1 MRGTGDSGI
10 IVRVMEN
17 KETRPGFF
25 ARLYRGLS
33 HPVTTF
39 IFCVALPAASVIV
52 EMCTGICSE
61 AFGGDLTGNVL
72 QCAAMS
78 SVPVLNFTAWLCCLR
93 GWGAKSRFLRAM
105 CGFSFGIAVVYAF
118 AFLPLMIFGVIFFCF
133 AFWYFGL
140 GFIGL
145 LPSGPFF
152 AALGAIGFKHG
163 LDKKSESDGGRKVK
177 GFAWG
182 LVAAGVTWLAVFV
195 GLGIEAYGMRMAA
208 SDDPASSAKGVRM
221 LRAVRVWTDDAMLWK
236 KLQPSRRP
244 DWFALWYVVTA
255 FRPEIPIEKQ
265 RLIYYR
271 VTGED
276 PETVFDFW
284 GDNRRRRLSWDS
296 FVGGEKMGG
305 VLDGLSLKGSSYS
318 TTVDASGSVGYA
330 EWTLAFA
337 NDSNQQREARARI
350 ALPPGGVVSRLTL
363 WIDGEE
369 REAAFGTKGQV
380 RRAYESVVSRRR
392 DPVLVN
398 VCGPDQVQMQCFP
411 VPPKGEMKVRI
422 GITIPLELSDD
433 GKTARLPAPA
443 ILTQNFSIPCDL
455 LGLPADETKALEK
468 PPATTAVYME
478 DDYLPIVGRAVVQ
491 RTARATGWRPK
502 RVAVV
507 LDASA
512 AMEPFFEKDAARAFA
527 AIPADVSVDLWLV
540 GDEAPMAP
548 VASPANDKDR
558 ALAFEQAMRSNGCA
572 GGRCNLVTLVRALD
586 SLAKNPDPA
595 ALVWIHAAQPVVS
608 QTADVLSAKLAGAA
622 NVRMF
627 LCQVV
632 PGTCEISSSL
642 AASPSVRSCTAAAL
656 KGDAVAALEEVF
668 SKWGAVMWQATR
680 TNVARAE
687 VPDDAAKAG
696 RHLGRLWAAEE
707 TVRTYRVGD
716 PVSLEKAQKI
726 ALPWQIVTPVTGA
739 VVLETAEQYKQNNLK
754 PAEADSVPT
763 TSSSVPTVPE
773 PGSVACLVLA
783 ALVLVLVLTFRARKA
798 RA

>member
-1 MRGTGDSGI
+1 
-10 IVRVMEN
+10 MEN
-17 KETRPGFF
+17 TEKKVGFF
-25 ARLYRGLS
+25 TRMCMGLS
-33 HPVTTF
+33 HPVTTLVF
-39 IFCVALPAASVIV
+39 GVVLPAASVIV
-52 EMCTGICSE
+52 EMSTGICSD

-78 SVPVLNFTAWLCCLR
+78 SVPVLNFIAWLCCLR
-93 GWGAKSRFLRAM
+93 GWGVQSRFLRAA

-118 AFLPLMIFGVIFFCF
+118 AFLPLMMFGAIFCCF

-152 AALGAIGFKHG
+152 AALGAFGFRRG
-163 LDKKSESDGGRKVK
+163 LDKKAGFDDGRKVK

-182 LVAAGVTWLAVFV
+182 LVAAGVAWLVVFAE
-195 GLGIEAYGMRMAA
+195 LGIEAYGMRMAA

-221 LRAVRVWTDDAMLWK
+221 LRTMRAWTDDAMLWK
-236 KLQPSRRP
+236 KLQPSARP
-244 DWFALWYVVTA
+244 DWFALWCVVTS
-255 FRPEIPIEKQ
+255 FRPDIPMEKC

-276 PETVFDFW
+276 SETVFDFW
-284 GDNRRRRLSWDS
+284 GRRGRRRLSWDS

-318 TTVDASGSVGYA
+318 TTVDEPGGVGYA
-330 EWTLAFA
+330 EWTLVFA
-337 NDSNQQREARARI
+337 NDSHQQREARARI

-411 VPPKGEMKVRI
+411 VPPNGEMKVRI
-422 GITIPLELSDD
+422 GMTVPLALSDD
-433 GKTARLPAPA
+433 GKAVRLPAPA
-443 ILTQNFSIPCDL
+443 IITQNFSIPGDL
-455 LGLPADETKALEK
+455 LGLPADETRVLEK
-468 PPATTAVYME
+468 PPAPVAVYVE
-478 DDYLPIVGRAVVQ
+478 DKYVPIIGRAVVQ
-491 RTARATGWRPK
+491 RTARAAGWKPK

-507 LDASA
+507 LDSSA
-512 AMEPFFEKDAARAFA
+512 DMKPFFDKDATRALA
-527 AIPADVSVDLWLV
+527 AIPADVSADLWIV
-540 GDEAPMAP
+540 GDEAPTAP

-572 GGRCNLVTLVRALD
+572 GGRCNLVTLVRAFD
-586 SLAKNPDPA
+586 SLARDPSPA
-595 ALVWIHAAQPVVS
+595 ALVWIHGAQPVVS
-608 QTADVLSAKLAGAA
+608 QTADVLSSKLGGAA
-622 NVRMF
+622 NVRMD
-627 LCQVV
+627 LCQVT
-632 PGTCEISSSL
+632 PGTCEISPSL
-642 AASPSVRSCTAAAL
+642 ASSPSVISCTAAAL

-668 SKWGAVMWQATR
+668 SKWGAVAWQVER
-680 TNVARAE
+680 TNVARAD
-687 VPDDAAKAG
+687 VPDDAVPAG

-716 PVSLEKAQKI
+716 PVSLEKAQKT

-773 PGSVACLVLA
+773 PGSVVCLVLA
-783 ALVLVLVLTFRARKA
+783 ALVLVFVWMFRVRKV